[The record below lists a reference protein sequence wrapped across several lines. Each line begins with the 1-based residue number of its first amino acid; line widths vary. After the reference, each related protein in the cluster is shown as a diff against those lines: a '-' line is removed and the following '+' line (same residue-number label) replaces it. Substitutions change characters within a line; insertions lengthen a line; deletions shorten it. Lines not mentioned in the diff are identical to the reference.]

1 MILSDSITRYRKYL
15 YEKEDGTLYIKICEG
30 CKTYEEG
37 VATIPLEDRKK
48 VVYLCNVSVPFI
60 QEGGKLCPCVECLV
74 KMVCNIKC
82 DELEKHITNQSI
94 KVGDEKK

>member
-1 MILSDSITRYRKYL
+1 MIMSDSLTRFKKYL
-15 YEKEDGTLYIKICEG
+15 YMKEDGTRYIKVCEG

-60 QEGGKLCPCVECLV
+60 PVKSMLCPCSECLV
-74 KMVCNIKC
+74 KMVCEVKC
-82 DELEKHITNQSI
+82 DELEDYITNQSI